1 MSGVDG
7 RGSASSALSIVVLL
21 PDILGTYSDAGN
33 AVVLAERARRR
44 GIPAQLR
51 PVRVDEVPP
60 RTADVYVIGGGE
72 DTAQLAAA
80 AWLARQRLRDELAE
94 RAVVLAVC
102 AGFQLLGAGMTDRAG
117 HTHPGVGVLDVTT
130 TPGARRA
137 VGEITTTATVPG
149 VGRLTGFENHL
160 GRTTLGAGVRPLGH
174 VERGIGNGAPG
185 RGRGADGAVTASG
198 TVIGTYLHGPVLARN
213 PALADHLL
221 TLATGR
227 TLAPLELPDQEPMR
241 SAYLAGPAR
250 RTLPAPGRRRLVC
263 DVCASIS
270 PSRPPP

>member
-1 MSGVDG
+1 MSG
-7 RGSASSALSIVVLL
+7 RGPRCSALTITVLL

-44 GIPAQLR
+44 GIAADVR
-51 PVRVDEVPP
+51 PVGFGEVPP
-60 RTADVYVIGGGE
+60 RTADLYVIGGGE

-80 AWLARQRLRDELAE
+80 GWLTRHRLRDVLAD

-102 AGFQLLGAGMTDRAG
+102 AGFQLLGISMTDRAG
-117 HTHPGVGVLDVTT
+117 RTHRGAGVLDVATV
-130 TPGARRA
+130 PGSRRA

-160 GRTTLGAGVRPLGH
+160 GRTTLGPGVRPLGH
-174 VERGIGNGAPG
+174 VERGTGNGAPG
-185 RGRGADGAVTASG
+185 RGRGGDGAVTATA

-221 TLATGR
+221 SLATGR

-241 SAYLAGPAR
+241 RAYLAR
-250 RTLPAPGRRRLVC
+250 SGRGLDNGGC
-263 DVCASIS
+263 
-270 PSRPPP
+270 